1 MNKRSYVFLADGL
14 EEIEALTPIDVMR
27 RAGLDVKTVSVM
39 PTKSV
44 VGAHG
49 VKIEADMMIGDED
62 MSDAQWLVLPGGMP
76 GASNLA
82 ACEPL
87 CRLLVSQQQCGGK
100 IAAICAS
107 PAVLLAS
114 LGILDGVEACCYP
127 GFEDGAPA
135 VNWQKSS
142 VVETENIITGNGPGA
157 AMSFAL
163 AIVRAT
169 LGKETADQLAA
180 GMMVC
185 CKA

>member
-1 MNKRSYVFLADGL
+1 MNNRCYVFLADGL
-14 EEIEALTPIDVMR
+14 EEIEAITPIDVMR

-39 PTKSV
+39 PGKSV
-44 VGAHG
+44 TGAHG
-49 VKIEADMMIGDED
+49 VRIEADMMIGDED
-62 MSDAQWLVLPGGMP
+62 MSNAQWLVLPGGMP
-76 GASNLA
+76 GATNLA

-87 CRLLVSQQQCGGK
+87 SQLLKEQNERGGK

-107 PAVLLAS
+107 PAVVLAS

-135 VNWQKSS
+135 VKWQKSS
-142 VVETENIITGNGPGA
+142 VVEAGNIITGNGPGA
-157 AMSFAL
+157 AMGFAL
-163 AIVRAT
+163 TIVAAAK
-169 LGKETADQLAA
+169 GKETAEQLAQ